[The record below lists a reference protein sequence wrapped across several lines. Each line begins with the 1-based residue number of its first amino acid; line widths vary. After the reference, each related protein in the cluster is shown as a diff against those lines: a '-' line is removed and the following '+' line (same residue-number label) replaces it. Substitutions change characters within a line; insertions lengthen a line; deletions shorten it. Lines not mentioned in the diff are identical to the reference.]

1 MKKSAIAV
9 FAGLMS
15 VATFA
20 GMNNVLVTFS
30 TVGPDHYADGS
41 QVEPGEVYA
50 LVWTRAGH
58 EFQGVDARGN
68 AVDPENNKVVIKA
81 PVATEKGNCPLIT
94 FQVDEDY
101 ANNNYKDKETG
112 SLGTWGVYLLDTRKF
127 KADEDGVI
135 LKGEDGKP
143 IVESV
148 GLKTGVVNGY
158 GAVATL
164 ASADKASVDASTSIN
179 AATTSVVP
187 DGASNLKIESMD
199 LRDGQV
205 WLTVSG
211 SSSCLQYGVSSGSS
225 PDSLTPVTGGNTQ
238 YGKDG
243 ELMTI
248 VTPMK
253 SGTQFFKVNRK

>member
-1 MKKSAIAV
+1 MKKSAVAL
-9 FAGLMS
+9 FAGLVS
-15 VATFA
+15 AAAFA
-20 GMNNVLVTFS
+20 GVNNVLVTFS
-30 TVGPDHYADGS
+30 TVGPDYYADGEK
-41 QVEPGEVYA
+41 VVPGEVYA
-50 LVWTRAGH
+50 LVWTRTGA
-58 EFQGVDARGN
+58 EFKGVDAKGK
-68 AVDPENNKVVIKA
+68 AVDPENNKIVIKA
-81 PVATEKGNCPLIT
+81 PVATEEGNCPLIT

-101 ANNNYKDKETG
+101 AAANYPG
-112 SLGTWGVYLLDTRKF
+112 GTWGVYLLDTRKF

-135 LKGEDGKP
+135 QKGEDGKP

-243 ELMTI
+243 KLMTI